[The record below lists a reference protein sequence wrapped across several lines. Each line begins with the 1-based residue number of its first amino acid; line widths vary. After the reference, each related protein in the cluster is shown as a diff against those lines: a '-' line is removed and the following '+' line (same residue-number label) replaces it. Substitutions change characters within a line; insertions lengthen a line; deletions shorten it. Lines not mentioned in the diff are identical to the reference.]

1 MALNEA
7 LWKEK
12 LYQSVSNT
20 KLDTLSYK
28 KETPSAKYLP
38 ELVYNGLILVDPI
51 SKIIQTWE

>member
-20 KLDTLSYK
+20 KLDMLSYK

-38 ELVYNGLILVDPI
+38 ELVYN
-51 SKIIQTWE
+51 